1 MKKFALLM
9 IVASL
14 ALSSFA
20 ACGGN
25 EGDNQSKTDSTA
37 SAEISA
43 TVSEEKEP
51 VDLPTLRD
59 ELKTKTVATEL
70 LDKGAEDLFNDT
82 GIADTTYANFFWF
95 SEMSGLSSETVA
107 VFEAKT
113 DADAATI
120 KGFLEGYVQ
129 SVCNQMKDY
138 NADNYDMATKA
149 VIKTAGTYVYLV
161 ISPNVSDIDGVI
173 ANALA

>member
-9 IVASL
+9 IVGAL

-25 EGDNQSKTDSTA
+25 EGDDQSKPDSTA
-37 SAEISA
+37 SEVS
-43 TVSEEKEP
+43 TVASEEKEP

-107 VFEAKT
+107 VFEAKS

-161 ISPNVSDIDGVI
+161 ISPNVSDIDGAV